1 MGVPWGWSRKGERD
15 PVDAKTRN
23 VGWVLILCL
32 LSCSVMSDFGT
43 PWTVDCQA
51 PLSMEFSRQV
61 YWSVLLFPS
70 PGDFSD
76 PGIKPTSLVSPLLAG
91 RFFTTVSPG
100 KPYTE
105 MPPNHIRE
113 YRSFCRCPGPLEGH
127 RCKVS
132 HDPASIRGS
141 SLWLQC
147 GGCIEGSQAGD
158 GRQGRKLELGEKDL
172 WGARGGL
179 GCCRMRFQTRGVCA
193 PRHLVTMGNI
203 SGCHSG

>member
-76 PGIKPTSLVSPLLAG
+76 PGIKPTSLVSPALAG
-91 RFFTTVSPG
+91 NLFTS
-100 KPYTE
+100 
-105 MPPNHIRE
+105 
-113 YRSFCRCPGPLEGH
+113 
-127 RCKVS
+127 
-132 HDPASIRGS
+132 
-141 SLWLQC
+141 
-147 GGCIEGSQAGD
+147 
-158 GRQGRKLELGEKDL
+158 
-172 WGARGGL
+172 
-179 GCCRMRFQTRGVCA
+179 
-193 PRHLVTMGNI
+193 
-203 SGCHSG
+203 